1 MTDFLFENRHKL
13 KMMVSGNRVLP
24 CSTSHFRNLQETR
37 NAPHTD
43 SGGDWE
49 IPQLQ
54 GKVLNDGLS
63 GCLWE
68 IFRVRRVLLGAI
80 FLRDLSWL

>member
-1 MTDFLFENRHKL
+1 MIDLLFGNRHKL

-37 NAPHTD
+37 NAPYTD

-63 GCLWE
+63 GYLWE
-68 IFRVRRVLLGAI
+68 IFRVRRVCLEL
-80 FLRDLSWL
+80 FF